1 MVSEAGARGVIEACS
16 CRMRPEFMSTTIAAA
31 IVLPLERF
39 LALAARAALEG
50 AAIASASKSARH
62 ARACGPQKLFSSR
75 NFTPSPRPFGPAPAF
90 SNPQRTQ
97 ETRALAQLAGATG
110 FGRRLKSGGCQS
122 VKADKFDLLCSAKI
136 LVDRL
141 LCNAYIRFT
150 TLGSFFSRE
159 GS

>member
-75 NFTPSPRPFGPAPAF
+75 NFTRPQGRSAPPLPFRIPNAPKKHELWR
-90 SNPQRTQ
+90 NL
-97 ETRALAQLAGATG
+97 LA
-110 FGRRLKSGGCQS
+110 R
-122 VKADKFDLLCSAKI
+122 
-136 LVDRL
+136 
-141 LCNAYIRFT
+141 
-150 TLGSFFSRE
+150 LGSEE
-159 GS
+159 G